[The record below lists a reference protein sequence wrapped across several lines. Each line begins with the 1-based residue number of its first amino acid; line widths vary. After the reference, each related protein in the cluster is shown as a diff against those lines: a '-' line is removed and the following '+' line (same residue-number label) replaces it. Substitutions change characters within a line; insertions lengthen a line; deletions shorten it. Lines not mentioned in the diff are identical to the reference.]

1 MSKYNNLYN
10 YLFKDSII
18 KLSLNF
24 LIDIGSIY
32 ILEV

>member
-10 YLFKDSII
+10 YLFKDSIN

-24 LIDIGSIY
+24 LIELGSIY
-32 ILEV
+32 ILEA